1 MRQQMKSGGW
11 QGWVWAIVL
20 AGVVNGPIP
29 AQEDSAQEDSA
40 QHESAQEESAAEP
53 SVEEG
58 AGSAPEEAE
67 EYAGIAITDVAV
79 VGRDTELGLRDLRR
93 ELEGG
98 GEVDRLRPLFD
109 AELEANSGLVEALDP
124 ERIARLDRRRLADLR
139 KLLMESLALMNG
151 WQETLTVRARRF
163 RERYDEI
170 SLAKVL
176 WTATAK
182 AASGVEIPDTVT
194 DRIRS
199 VLEGIDEVEAA
210 LDVRLNGLLGL
221 QDDIAE
227 AELFVSDAMEQVS
240 SAEGAFRQSLFV
252 RDSPP
257 LIEAL
262 VMPNETLV
270 RQMREETARRILSFR
285 DYVGRNLERWL
296 WQGAAFLAL
305 LGLMYLLRAR
315 SRQWEA
321 EGYDAPLETTNFLV
335 TRPISAALVL
345 TLILSIWIHPNMP
358 QAVSQFLMLV
368 AIFPLGRLLSG
379 VAAREVW
386 PGLFALVV
394 LFVVHMGS
402 EILPE
407 SSASHRTV
415 LLGETAMVFTALV
428 WLLRKRGARY
438 REASGF
444 LGAMAY
450 VVPVALLMIGG
461 SIVANLVGRG
471 HLASILVDAV
481 LVGAALAV
489 LVWICSL
496 IAGGV
501 ARLAFRRQ
509 RRQLFNVVRN
519 HSQVLERSA
528 VLAINGLAV
537 YVWLRA
543 FLGLLE
549 LYQPLLVWLRDTLD
563 HKWIFGTLSLSFR
576 TVLTF
581 TLILIG
587 AALLARLIRIVLDE
601 EIFARLNLPRGFPGL
616 ISLLIRYPILVL
628 GFILAVSAAGIDLS
642 SFGLMAGALGVGIGF
657 GMQNIIA
664 NFVSGIILTF
674 ERPIQVGDTI
684 AVGPLL
690 GNVTDIGVRSSKVK
704 TFDGAEVIV
713 PNSDLISK
721 EVINWTLSD
730 RRRKM
735 KVQIKVGFASNP
747 HEVVEILLRTAREHP
762 ATLEDPPGK
771 VLFQGYSESGL
782 DFQLQFWV
790 QFEKGLV
797 ARSDVLLNIYD
808 ALGVAGIKPP
818 IPRREVTM
826 KNRDEMSESDPE
838 SELPASAVD

>member
-1 MRQQMKSGGW
+1 MKLSGW
-11 QGWVWAIVL
+11 QVWLWAIVL
-20 AGVVNGPIP
+20 AGVVSGPLL
-29 AQEDSAQEDSA
+29 
-40 QHESAQEESAAEP
+40 AQEEAAQEEATQEEAAAE
-53 SVEEG
+53 G
-58 AGSAPEEAE
+58 DTDAAPEEAE
-67 EYAGIAITDVAV
+67 EYVGIPITDVAV
-79 VGRDTELGLRDLRR
+79 VGRDTELALRELRR
-93 ELEGG
+93 ELTGG

-109 AELEANSGLVEALDP
+109 TELEANSGLVEVLDP
-124 ERIARLDRRRLADLR
+124 ERIAKLDRRRLADLR
-139 KLLMESLALMNG
+139 KLLMASIAQMHG

-170 SLAKVL
+170 SISKAR
-176 WTATAK
+176 WAATAE
-182 AASGVEIPDTVT
+182 AASGVEEIPETIT
-194 DRIRS
+194 GRIRS
-199 VLEGIDEVEAA
+199 VLDGLEEVEAA
-210 LDVRLNGLLGL
+210 LNIRLTALLAL

-227 AELFVSDAMEQVS
+227 AELFVDDALEQVS
-240 SAEGAFRQSLFV
+240 AAEGAFRQSLFV

-262 VMPNETLV
+262 MMPSASLIA
-270 RQMREETARRILSFR
+270 QMREEVERRILSFR
-285 DYVGRNLERWL
+285 DYVLRNLERWL

-315 SRQWEA
+315 SREWEA

-358 QAVSQFLMLV
+358 LAVSQVLMLV
-368 AIFPLGRLLSG
+368 AIFPLGRLLYG
-379 VAAREVW
+379 VAAPEVW

-415 LLGETAMVFTALV
+415 LLGETVVVFAALI

-450 VVPVALLMIGG
+450 VVPTAILMIGG

-471 HLASILVDAV
+471 HLSSILVDAV

-501 ARLAFRRQ
+501 ARLAFRRR

-519 HSQVLERSA
+519 HSQVLERST
-528 VLAINGLAV
+528 VFAINGLAV

-549 LYQPLLVWLRDTLD
+549 LYQPLLDWLGSTLD
-563 HKWIFGTLSLSFR
+563 HKWIFGKLTLSFR

-601 EIFARLNLPRGFPGL
+601 EIFARLKLPRGFPGL

-628 GFILAVSAAGIDLS
+628 GFILAVSAAGVDLS

-747 HEVVEILLRTAREHP
+747 HEVVEILLRTATEHP

-797 ARSDVLLNIYD
+797 ARSEVLLKIYD
-808 ALGVAGIKPP
+808 ALGKAGIKPP

-838 SELPASAVD
+838 SELPAAEVD